1 MNKILLQ
8 ISTYIGVVIILFYP
22 IFFYNFTFGSGD
34 TLNPFAISHILS
46 KYKEI
51 IGVWPQW
58 QPWVFSGMPTL
69 EAYTNINLLY
79 FPSLLLNALGINDL
93 FIQFIHLVFSG
104 FGMSLFLKQLGI
116 DSRISLMISILWI
129 MNPFLITMIVFGHGS
144 QFMTASFFPW
154 LLFLLNRYYKNNSI
168 LNFSLLTII
177 LGFFFQRAHVQIVY
191 YGCMLFFAHSLYLFI
206 KYRKKQNVLGV
217 FSSFIIATFLA
228 SHIYF
233 PSLSFAKNSIRSI
246 SDNLYSYAT
255 NWSMHPKELITY
267 INPNYYGF
275 GGESYSGY
283 MPFTDFPHYVGI
295 FVLILAFF
303 SFSKFDSLRKYLALV
318 LLLSLLISFGKYFPY
333 VYNLLFDYAPFFS
346 SFRVPSMIL
355 IVTNFIL
362 YTLAAFGLNDL
373 RHKFQNRIVNKF
385 SMSNLIL
392 ALFFIL
398 SFIDIYRVDKR
409 IINPSKN
416 DSQQSQLIEKNIFDQ
431 YFTEDETIS
440 FLLADKTSYRIY
452 PVAQLFQDPKFKY
465 FGIESVGG
473 FHPAKFYHYS
483 ALMKNSN
490 NLLSIPVLKFL
501 NVKYFISTIEID
513 NQNFH
518 LIKKTN
524 FHSVTYS
531 GDVYIYEFLN
541 ALPRAWFAKRAIKSD
556 ENLFFYLTADAF
568 NPLNTAVVED
578 LEDKLFSDGEVVDF
592 EWSLHEIKIRVN
604 NQSDSDSFLVL
615 SEIFYPARWKAF
627 IDGIPVK
634 TFKTNGVLR
643 GLIIP
648 KGEHEV
654 IYKYD
659 NSFFRILYLL
669 SSILLIFFI
678 TIIFYQLVKKKY
690 LL

>member
-8 ISTYIGVVIILFYP
+8 FSIYIGVVIILFYP

-79 FPSLLLNALGINDL
+79 FPSFLLNTIGINDL
-93 FIQFIHLVFSG
+93 YIQFIHLVFSG
-104 FGMSLFLKQLGI
+104 FGMSLFLKQLGVE
-116 DSRISLMISILWI
+116 SRISLMISILWI

-154 LLFLLNRYYKNNSI
+154 LLFLLNRYYYNNSI
-168 LNFSLLTII
+168 LNFSLLTLI

-191 YGCMLFFAHSLYLFI
+191 YGCMLFFAHSFYLLI
-206 KYRKKQNVLGV
+206 KHKKKLNVLGV
-217 FSSFIIATFLA
+217 FLSFSIAILIA

-233 PSLSFAKNSIRSI
+233 PSLSFAKHSIRSI

-295 FVLILAFF
+295 FVLILALF
-303 SFSKFDSLRKYLALV
+303 SFSKFDSFRKYLGLV
-318 LLLSLLISFGKYFPY
+318 LSLSILISFGKYFPY
-333 VYNLLFDYAPFFS
+333 IYNIFFDYAPFFS

-355 IVTNFIL
+355 ILTNFIL
-362 YTLAAFGLNDL
+362 YILAAIGLNDL
-373 RHKFQNRIVNKF
+373 INKF
-385 SMSNLIL
+385 KNKIINQFTISNLIL
-392 ALFFIL
+392 GSFFLL
-398 SFIDIYRVDKR
+398 SFADVYRVDKR

-416 DSQQSQLIEKNIFDQ
+416 DMQQSQLIEKNTFNQ

-440 FLLADKTSYRIY
+440 FLLSDNTSHRIY
-452 PVAQLFQDPKFKY
+452 PVGQIFQDPKFKY

-501 NVKYFISTIEID
+501 NVKYLISTIEID
-513 NQNFH
+513 NQNFN
-518 LIKKTN
+518 LIKKAN
-524 FHSVTYS
+524 FHSVTFS

-541 ALPRAWFAKRAIKSD
+541 ALPRAWFAKRTIKSD
-556 ENLFFYLTADAF
+556 ENLYFYLTANAF

-578 LEDKLFSDGEVVDF
+578 LEDKLFSIGEVVDF
-592 EWSLHEIKIRVN
+592 EWGLHEIKIRVN
-604 NQSDSDSFLVL
+604 NQSDSDAFLVL
-615 SEIFYPARWKAF
+615 SEVFYPSRWRSF
-627 IDGIPVK
+627 INGNQVK
-634 TFKTNGVLR
+634 TFKTNGILR
-643 GLIIP
+643 GLIVP
-648 KGEHEV
+648 AGEHEV

-659 NSFFRILYLL
+659 NSIFRILYFI
-669 SSILLIFFI
+669 STVLLIFFLS
-678 TIIFYQLVKKKY
+678 IIFYQLVKKKY